1 MEYNMLFSPVTINEL
16 TLKNRIVMSSMV
28 TQYAASNGEVTDQMI
43 HYYAERARG
52 GVGLI
57 MIEATYVERQGDSYK
72 FGLGADTDEMLPGLT
87 RLTNAIHAC
96 GGKVGLQLQH
106 GGRTANPLTNGGPI
120 KLVSYIPGVTPY
132 EGARVLTREDI
143 ADLVKRYAEAALRAK
158 KAGFDLVEL
167 HGAHGYLLNQFLSPF
182 TNLRE
187 DEYGGS
193 TENRL
198 RFPLEVLS
206 ACREAVG
213 KDFPLT
219 VRLSVDEFNGTG
231 LTLQTSLP
239 IAQAFVDNGID
250 ALNISVGACETNRY
264 TIPPAVL
271 PEGFN
276 ADRAAAVRKAVE
288 ARVPVAV
295 AGRIHNAA
303 LAESILTAGKADI
316 IVMGRPLI
324 ADPYLPVKSQAGR
337 LDDVAPCLSC
347 NEGCVGI
354 PFGNVTCAVNP
365 RAGQEAR
372 FPHIKTNTP
381 KRIVVIGAGPAGI
394 QAALTARE
402 KGHHVTLIER
412 EKTLGGLLH
421 VACRPPHKEAFEK
434 LRRYMEHAVRQ
445 SGMEVR
451 LGTEADVDMIRAL
464 NPDMTVVATGSEPVV
479 PGFCRNTGAVT
490 AQEVLLGRE
499 TGQNVLIL
507 GGGLV
512 GCETAEMLAE
522 QGKKVTILELRDTL
536 APDMEK
542 RTRIFMMARLKE
554 LDVHA
559 LLNTEVL
566 EVSGLHVRVR
576 GPLRTE
582 RSLDEFDSLVMAF
595 GYRSRN
601 LLQQQLAEAG
611 IPFTA
616 AGDCVRPSKVI
627 TAVRQGF
634 QAAWPL

>member
-1 MEYNMLFSPVTINEL
+1 MEYNMLFSPVTINAL

-72 FGLGADTDEMLPGLT
+72 FGLGADTDEMLPGLA
-87 RLTNAIHAC
+87 RLANAIHAC

-106 GGRTANPLTNGGPI
+106 AGRTANPLTNGGPI

-193 TENRL
+193 AENRL